1 MNTEMSIRNRALQ
14 ALIQFE
20 QSDTSLKTV
29 LREMQT
35 TTTDVSEI
43 HTSSS
48 LSLSVIRYR
57 NTIDYLLTRFLKN
70 QKLSN
75 LNIRD
80 RNILRLVLYET
91 KWLDLDLETTLSL
104 YPKIK
109 NSHLRAVTLALNSDL
124 DELVQNSPLVNKL
137 SIKYSHPTF
146 LVKTLLDNMP
156 LEDTIQALKENNS
169 SRNYYLRLNRLKNE
183 DTSILDSI
191 EGVRI
196 SEDSTLPG
204 LFTVDE
210 GIEHLVTSQLF
221 YDGLI
226 LLQDKSSVFVV
237 EAVDPHPG
245 QTIWDS
251 CAAPGMKT
259 QLIAEKLRTNGKII
273 ASDVYRDRVRAA
285 KDRSQQLN
293 ANQIEWILADSTRP
307 VVTSA
312 NKVLIDAPCTSSG
325 ILQSYPSFKWRL
337 NKDTLFSLMTIQ
349 NKLLEGIIS
358 SYQNRSDTEIIFS
371 TCSMLPHEGESQI
384 DNVLSKYNVELLDP
398 VVPGTHGYPGF
409 NCSDQVT
416 RLFPHK
422 HKTGGFFIARLRL
435 KH

>member
-1 MNTEMSIRNRALQ
+1 MSIRNRALQ